1 MRRTLKGILGLA
13 AVFSLTVAGGR
24 YTFAQTGAQS
34 EKTPSGIVIETRAA
48 DKDNESEKAAETT
61 KNIESGK
68 AADVAKKAE
77 SGETADT
84 EKAAETEKDKE
95 SEDTADVGKDKKS
108 SENKNENEH
117 GHSEEISED
126 HEVPEG
132 VTVNGMEQLR
142 LRRRNSSSMWMRSAA
157 VQ

>member
-34 EKTPSGIVIETRAA
+34 EKTSSGIVIETRAA
-48 DKDNESEKAAETT
+48 DKDNESEKAAETA

-108 SENKNENEH
+108 SENKNENEN
-117 GHSEEISED
+117 E
-126 HEVPEG
+126 
-132 VTVNGMEQLR
+132 
-142 LRRRNSSSMWMRSAA
+142 
-157 VQ
+157 